1 MQETRDRIVT
11 ATTELFRRQGFH
23 GTSLKQ
29 VAERSQSPTGSI
41 YHFFPGGKEELGVAV
56 MHESGAAYQ
65 SLFEWIADES
75 DGIADGVHA
84 FFTGAAQA
92 LEEADFVD
100 ICPIGT
106 VAREVAS
113 TNEPLR
119 IATETVFASW
129 HASLTQRLRTEGV
142 RPKEAA
148 ALADTL
154 IAAIEGGFI
163 LARARRSGDCL
174 RATAEHMRT
183 LVLASLPTR

>member
-1 MQETRDRIVT
+1 VQETRDRIVT

-29 VAERSQSPTGSI
+29 VADRSQSPTGSI

-75 DGIADGVHA
+75 DGIAEGVWA

-113 TNEPLR
+113 TSEPLR
-119 IATETVFASW
+119 VATETVFAAW
-129 HASLTQRLRTEGV
+129 RASLAQRLRSEGAG
-142 RPKEAA
+142 PEQAE

-154 IAAIEGGFI
+154 VAAIEGGFI

-174 RATAEHMRT
+174 RSTAEHMRT
-183 LVLASLPTR
+183 LVRAALPSR

>member
-29 VAERSQSPTGSI
+29 VAEHSQSPTGSI

-84 FFTGAAQA
+84 FFTGAADA
-92 LEEADFVD
+92 LDEADFVD

-119 IATETVFASW
+119 VATKTVFAAW
-129 HASLTQRLRTEGV
+129 HASLTRRLSAEGA
-142 RPKEAA
+142 RPEDAA

-183 LVLASLPTR
+183 LVRAELPSP